1 MVRDPFGYLE
11 RMRAHY
17 GARFTF
23 KAIARPPLVFLADPG
38 DARAVFAA
46 APDVLAPGEG
56 GAPIMPIVGERSFML
71 ADGEPHR
78 RGRTRL
84 ARLYTAQATARHGEP
99 IHDLVEREV
108 ARWPTGTPVALHPR
122 LRALTLRVILTTLLG
137 ADLAESAPHLHA
149 QLLAMLSISD
159 GVLLT
164 LAPARRLPGAHA
176 RWRRFLRDRDAVDAT
191 LVRLIDARRAE
202 GDGAHGDAL
211 DLLLAARDEHGE
223 PLTRADVRDS
233 LMSLIL
239 AGHETTAAEIAW
251 TIQLIAHDRRV
262 QAALRAE
269 LDAGDDA
276 YLTATVREAL
286 RHRPVFLF
294 AIPRAVKAPVEIGGW
309 THLPPSQLLVCLY
322 LLHHDPALFADPHRF
337 RPERFLGAEPAGAG
351 WQPWGG
357 GRRRCLG
364 QRLAL
369 RELHTVVAAALAR
382 FAIEPA
388 HSAPERP
395 RWRSVIV
402 APHRGCRVV
411 LRRRTGAARRGIRRR
426 A

>member
-1 MVRDPFGYLE
+1 
-11 RMRAHY
+11 
-17 GARFTF
+17 
-23 KAIARPPLVFLADPG
+23 
-38 DARAVFAA
+38 
-46 APDVLAPGEG
+46 
-56 GAPIMPIVGERSFML
+56 
-71 ADGEPHR
+71 PHR

-309 THLPPSQLLVCLY
+309 THLPPSQLL
-322 LLHHDPALFADPHRF
+322 
-337 RPERFLGAEPAGAG
+337 
-351 WQPWGG
+351 
-357 GRRRCLG
+357 
-364 QRLAL
+364 
-369 RELHTVVAAALAR
+369 
-382 FAIEPA
+382 
-388 HSAPERP
+388 
-395 RWRSVIV
+395 
-402 APHRGCRVV
+402 
-411 LRRRTGAARRGIRRR
+411 
-426 A
+426 